1 MVILCHTVKMGLVFV
16 LKQHIK
22 LTVKLPQFHQILI
35 ILHHVSSFVKSS
47 LLLISFFFFNPDSSL
62 GLTKKGVFG
71 PPKISNISRT
81 LW

>member
-47 LLLISFFFFNPDSSL
+47 LLLIIFFYPDSSL